1 MHDPK
6 VLVLDEPTVG
16 LDPKSARLI
25 KDMLRQLADR
35 GAAVFL
41 STHILEIAERMCDR
55 IGIINQGRADRRR
68 QHGRA
73 ALPGQGGDQPGGY
86 FPEPDGRRRIRRD
99 HRGPEMTV
107 TTQTQPGSNLWR
119 TVWKLMRLRWVIF
132 TSSFRRGKLRSKIMT
147 IFLGLLLLGGMAA
160 AFVISSAL
168 LKFLRSASARR
179 VRGRCES
186 LPGKRTGPGGVG
198 GICGDPAGQ
207 FWRAAAG
214 AVPGRRY
221 GISAQR
227 ADTDPGCFR
236 HQDDPGYPAILRPD
250 PAVRAARAVWIGLFR
265 RL

>member
-1 MHDPK
+1 
-6 VLVLDEPTVG
+6 
-16 LDPKSARLI
+16 
-25 KDMLRQLADR
+25 
-35 GAAVFL
+35 
-41 STHILEIAERMCDR
+41 
-55 IGIINQGRADRRR
+55 
-68 QHGRA
+68 
-73 ALPGQGGDQPGGY
+73 
-86 FPEPDGRRRIRRD
+86 
-99 HRGPEMTV
+99 MTV

-119 TVWKLMRLRWVIF
+119 TVWKLLRLRWVIF
-132 TSSFRRGKLRSKIMT
+132 TSSFRRGKLRNKIMT
-147 IFLGLLLLGGMAA
+147 IFLGLLLLGGMAV

-198 GICGDPAGQ
+198 GICADPAGQ

-221 GISAQR
+221 GIPAQR

-250 PAVRAARAVWIGLFR
+250 PAVRAAGAVWIGLFR
-265 RL
+265 RLQLPVLSAGLDRAGLAGTGGCRVSQPAGDGGGADFPGSPCRRGPGLRRGNFNIHLLAVRSDYELQQVLPRPGNPGIRYAEPPRLVLVSAGMGWSQPG